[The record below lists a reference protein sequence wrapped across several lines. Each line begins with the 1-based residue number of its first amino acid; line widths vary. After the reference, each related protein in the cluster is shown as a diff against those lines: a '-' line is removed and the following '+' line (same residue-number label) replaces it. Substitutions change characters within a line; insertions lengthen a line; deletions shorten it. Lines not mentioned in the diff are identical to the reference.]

1 MSFIILYG
9 DHKTIG
15 FRDLAGRPPTAAS
28 AGKKSRLPKLTKM
41 KLDI

>member
-15 FRDLAGRPPTAAS
+15 FRDLVERPPTAAS
-28 AGKKSRLPKLTKM
+28 AGKKSRLPKLKRI